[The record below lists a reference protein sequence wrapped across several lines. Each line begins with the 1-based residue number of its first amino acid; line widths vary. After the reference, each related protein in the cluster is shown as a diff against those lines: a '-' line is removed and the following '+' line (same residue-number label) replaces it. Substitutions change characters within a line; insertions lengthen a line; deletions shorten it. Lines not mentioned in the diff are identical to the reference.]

1 MVGIDSFRQNLYFC
15 ECRFWEETSD
25 MNNLARNP
33 DRIAETEVTSVR
45 SELTDGEW
53 TFRDARH
60 RSYVLQAGRGRVRLG
75 ETELPFNAPCLIW
88 LPSSRDTRLH
98 LEAGSRGMGLAVTEV
113 GLARAIPVG
122 PDAGQIRAAL
132 GRPMVL
138 GRLDARQARRLCD
151 TLEAIA
157 EEAREEWPGTQECV
171 RHHLALFFIAT
182 WRFSGPVRRESQ
194 AMPSQIIHR
203 FLHEVELHL
212 RDHWTIARYAA
223 EVGVSSD
230 RLNTV
235 VRRATGRSPLA
246 LIHARLVLEADALL
260 DDSRLQVAEIAEELG
275 FSDAAY
281 FSRFYKRHTGN
292 SPNGQRRGLTP
303 VGERHGKSFAAW
315 P

>member
-1 MVGIDSFRQNLYFC
+1 
-15 ECRFWEETSD
+15 
-25 MNNLARNP
+25 MNDFTRIL
-33 DRIAETEVTSVR
+33 DRVAETEVTSVR

-53 TFRDARH
+53 SFRDERH
-60 RSYVLQAGRGRVRLG
+60 RSFVLQAGRGRILVG
-75 ETELPFNAPCLIW
+75 ETELPFSAPCLIW
-88 LPSSRDTRLH
+88 LPSAPNTSLYLD
-98 LEAGSRGMGLAVTEV
+98 AGSRGMGLSVTEV

-138 GRLDARQARRLCD
+138 GRLETRQARRLCD

-157 EEAREEWPGTQECV
+157 EEAREESPGTQECV

-182 WRFSGPVRRESQ
+182 WRLSGPVRRESQ
-194 AMPSQIIHR
+194 AQPAQVIHR

-212 RDHWTIARYAA
+212 RDHWTTARYAA
-223 EVGVSSD
+223 EVGVSLD
-230 RLNTV
+230 RLNAV
-235 VRRATGRSPLA
+235 VKRATGRSPMA
-246 LIHARLVLEADALL
+246 LIHSRLVLEADALL

-281 FSRFYKRHTGN
+281 FSRFYKRCTGA
-292 SPNGQRRGLTP
+292 SPNRRRRSLAPHEQRT
-303 VGERHGKSFAAW
+303 GKSFAAW